1 MLKRSLFFNNPYHL
15 STKDQQLLIKDK
27 ETKELIQSAPIE
39 DLGFVV
45 IDHPQITIG
54 SSLLQRL
61 SQNNVAIIFCDD
73 KHHPSS
79 MLLHLDTHHIQA
91 ERFRD
96 QIAASEPLR
105 KQLWQQTVKAKILNQ
120 AEVIKLT
127 EGDDGYLRS
136 LAGKVSSGDM
146 SNIEGQAS
154 RVYWQLL
161 FGYNF
166 RRDRF
171 GMPPNPSLN
180 YGYSIIRAGIAR
192 ALAGTGLLPTLGIHH
207 HNKYNSFAL
216 ADDIMEPYRPFVDL
230 LVWKQ
235 KNSADDYHFI
245 NRERKAEFVYLLTSD
260 TIMNKEKSP
269 MMVAMQSSASSLAKC
284 FSGLQKR
291 ILYPTLP
298 A

>member
-1 MLKRSLFFNNPYHL
+1 MLKRSLFFSNPFHL
-15 STKDQQLLIKDK
+15 STKDQQLLIKEK
-27 ETKELIQSAPIE
+27 ETGELIRSASIE

-45 IDHPQITIG
+45 IDHPQISIG

-61 SQNNVAIIFCDD
+61 SENNVAVIFCDD

-91 ERFRD
+91 ERFRE

-120 AEVIKLT
+120 AEVLESTGAEAAYLKSLT
-127 EGDDGYLRS
+127 AR
-136 LAGKVSSGDM
+136 VTSGDSTNM
-146 SNIEGQAS
+146 EGQAS
-154 RVYWQLL
+154 RAYWQLL
-161 FGYNF
+161 FGRNF
-166 RRDRF
+166 RRERY

-180 YGYSIIRAGIAR
+180 YGYAIIRAGVAR

-235 KNSADDYHFI
+235 KQSVDDYHNI
-245 NRERKAEFVYLLTSD
+245 HKERKAEFVSLLSSD
-260 TIMNKEKSP
+260 ALMNKERSP
-269 MMVAMQSSASSLAKC
+269 MMIAMQTTAASLAKC
-284 FSGLQKR
+284 FAGTTKK
-291 ILYPTLP
+291 INYPSLP
-298 A
+298 F